1 MISVTVVSV
10 PEPRR
15 WEIDRLSLAEG
26 TTVGGALAASRLGA
40 ALRETEGEP
49 LVGIFGEA
57 VDLDHVLREG
67 DQLELHLPLTRD
79 PKDQRRLRASR
90 G

>member
-15 WEIDRLSLAEG
+15 WEIDQLTLPEG
-26 TTVGGALAASRLGA
+26 ATVGEALAASRLGA

-67 DQLELHLPLTRD
+67 DQLELHRPLTRD

>member
-10 PEPRR
+10 PVPRR
-15 WEIDRLSLAEG
+15 WGIDQLTLPEG
-26 TTVGGALAASRLGA
+26 ATVRDALAASHLGA
-40 ALRETEGEP
+40 AALEAEGEP

-57 VDLDHVLREG
+57 VRLDRVLRPG
-67 DQLELHLPLTRD
+67 DQLELHRPLTRD